1 MTGLMIAGATN
12 VAGKVEQKVLEVLDA
27 QLSAVREKL
36 TSGSVE
42 EVLPEK
48 WRSEA
53 EERIPAVTTYILSK
67 SELILHLMKE
77 KRCSGN

>member
-1 MTGLMIAGATN
+1 M
-12 VAGKVEQKVLEVLDA
+12 EVLDA

-53 EERIPAVTTYILSK
+53 EERIPAVTTYIL
-67 SELILHLMKE
+67 EQVGGLFCI
-77 KRCSGN
+77 